1 MEDLKITLQI
11 PIIKRILPYA
21 AIVNLSFWLYWYLM
35 PLYLSQQL
43 PQYPIAYSVQDL
55 IIGVSA
61 LLGGLYLSK
70 HANKLMK
77 MAKNYPKLLLLQALG
92 LGLLP
97 VSFQLMSNQTMR
109 FGFLIIAWL
118 GYGIFSF
125 FLPI

>member
-1 MEDLKITLQI
+1 
-11 PIIKRILPYA
+11 
-21 AIVNLSFWLYWYLM
+21 M

-125 FLPI
+125 FCQYDFCHCHSTTSSRKNVRVSNGDCLCYFW